1 VNSFGLEFTCK
12 YIVQIGDTIESVAYT
27 HQVHPNALKYMKNK
41 MPVTSDPSLF
51 VPGAMYFYAELGP
64 CKSFENCVYQVKS
77 NDTIES
83 IAVKHQ
89 VYPNALKYMKNK
101 MPVTSDPSLFVPGAM
116 FFYAELGPCKSF
128 ENCVYHVK
136 PGDTFQSIANKLN
149 INPDYLYFI
158 NRHVITDINKLY
170 GHMKLKYQ
178 RIKYT
183 FKSQPQLCLK

>member
-1 VNSFGLEFTCK
+1 MPYNIIIIYYLEQVNSFRLEFTCD
-12 YIVQIGDTIESVAYT
+12 YIVQNGDTIESIAYQ
-27 HQVHPNALKYMKNK
+27 HQVNPNSFRYMKNK

-64 CKSFENCVYQVKS
+64 CKSFENCVYQVK
-77 NDTIES
+77 
-83 IAVKHQ
+83 
-89 VYPNALKYMKNK
+89 
-101 MPVTSDPSLFVPGAM
+101 
-116 FFYAELGPCKSF
+116 
-128 ENCVYHVK
+128 

-149 INPDYLYFI
+149 INPEYLYFI

-178 RIKYT
+178 RVKYT